1 MEAMVLK
8 VMDNKAMEAT
18 DNKVTEVTDNKVTE
32 AMDNKVTEAMDNK
45 VMEATDNKVMAVNLI
60 LMVLPNLMVAA
71 ILMVL
76 PNLMVA
82 VMFLNQPMNTRRKNM
97 KVKPILKRLQLTP
110 KITADILILMVPPNP
125 MVAVI
130 LMVLPNLMVAV
141 ILMVHLCPRLMVDME
156 SHTLQNL
163 IHLLHQPTEDMGNH
177 QNLTCLVLPRL
188 TVTRDPRMDNRWAI
202 PDHPMDKK
210 DTIKEATKA
219 QQMTIST
226 LKVQL
231 VTSNLL

>member
-1 MEAMVLK
+1 MG
-8 VMDNKAMEAT
+8 
-18 DNKVTEVTDNKVTE
+18 
-32 AMDNKVTEAMDNK
+32 DNK

-60 LMVLPNLMVAA
+60 LMVLPNLMVA
-71 ILMVL
+71 VKL
-76 PNLMVA
+76 P
-82 VMFLNQPMNTRRKNM
+82 NQPMNTRKKNM

-125 MVAVI
+125 MEAVI
-130 LMVLPNLMVAV
+130 LMVLPNLMAAAT
-141 ILMVHLCPRLMVDME
+141 LMVHPCPHLMVDME

-163 IHLLHQPTEDMGNH
+163 THLLHQPTEDMENH
-177 QNLTCLVLPRL
+177 QNLTCLVLPHL

>member
-1 MEAMVLK
+1 MGGDFIHTTNPTVIMLMEAMVH
-8 VMDNKAMEAT
+8 
-18 DNKVTEVTDNKVTE
+18 KVT
-32 AMDNKVTEAMDNK
+32 DNK

-71 ILMVL
+71 ILMVH
-76 PNLMVA
+76 P
-82 VMFLNQPMNTRRKNM
+82 
-97 KVKPILKRLQLTP
+97 
-110 KITADILILMVPPNP
+110 
-125 MVAVI
+125 
-130 LMVLPNLMVAV
+130 
-141 ILMVHLCPRLMVDME
+141 CPHLMVDME

-163 IHLLHQPTEDMGNH
+163 IHLLHQPTEDMENH
-177 QNLTCLVLPRL
+177 QNLTCLVLPHL

-231 VTSNLL
+231 

>member
-1 MEAMVLK
+1 MGVL
-8 VMDNKAMEAT
+8 
-18 DNKVTEVTDNKVTE
+18 
-32 AMDNKVTEAMDNK
+32 
-45 VMEATDNKVMAVNLI
+45 L
-60 LMVLPNLMVAA
+60 
-71 ILMVL
+71 
-76 PNLMVA
+76 NLMVA
-82 VMFLNQPMNTRRKNM
+82 VMLLNQPMNTRTKNM
-97 KVKPILKRLQLTP
+97 KVKPILKLLQLTP

-130 LMVLPNLMVAV
+130 LMVHP
-141 ILMVHLCPRLMVDME
+141 CPHLMVDME

-163 IHLLHQPTEDMGNH
+163 IHLLHLPTEDMENH
-177 QNLTCLVLPRL
+177 QNLTCLVLPHL
-188 TVTRDPRMDNRWAI
+188 TVTRDPHMVNRWAI